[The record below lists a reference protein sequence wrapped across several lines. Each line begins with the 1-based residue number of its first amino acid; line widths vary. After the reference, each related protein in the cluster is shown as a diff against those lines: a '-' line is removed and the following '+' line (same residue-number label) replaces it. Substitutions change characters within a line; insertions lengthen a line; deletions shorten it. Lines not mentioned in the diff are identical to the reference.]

1 MKSTQE
7 IQAQQEAGWIAAIQI
22 TLHRHLKKDSS
33 VFGETPEHWIIWQLL
48 RGIVKA
54 VFSQIYPYK
63 HTLTHTEP

>member
-33 VFGETPEHWIIWQLL
+33 VFGETPEH
-48 RGIVKA
+48 
-54 VFSQIYPYK
+54 
-63 HTLTHTEP
+63 